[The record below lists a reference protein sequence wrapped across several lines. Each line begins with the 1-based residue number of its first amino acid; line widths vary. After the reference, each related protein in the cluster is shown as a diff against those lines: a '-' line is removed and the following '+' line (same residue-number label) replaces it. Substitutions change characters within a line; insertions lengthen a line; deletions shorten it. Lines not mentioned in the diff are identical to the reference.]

1 MDHQEMESAY
11 NRATSKNISKKG
23 YVPPAPVEVDY
34 AIVQISSDNYIVA
47 RSHRLG
53 SLNYDFVCECVTQ
66 WEAQQI
72 VEALNK

>member
-1 MDHQEMESAY
+1 MDQHEMEGAY
-11 NRATSKNISKKG
+11 NRALNKNISTTT
-23 YVPPAPVEVDY
+23 YVPPTPVEVDY

-53 SLNYDFVCECVTQ
+53 SLNYDFVCECSSH
-66 WEAQQI
+66 WEAENI